1 MIPDIY
7 YVNSENEKIDLLKP
21 PYLLQTGTIMDSKW
35 VYESKE
41 TRTGGK
47 ITSIKKSLEEKSDT
61 QYHKFRERFLR
72 KSD

>member
-47 ITSIKKSLEEKSDT
+47 ITSIKKKV
-61 QYHKFRERFLR
+61 
-72 KSD
+72 